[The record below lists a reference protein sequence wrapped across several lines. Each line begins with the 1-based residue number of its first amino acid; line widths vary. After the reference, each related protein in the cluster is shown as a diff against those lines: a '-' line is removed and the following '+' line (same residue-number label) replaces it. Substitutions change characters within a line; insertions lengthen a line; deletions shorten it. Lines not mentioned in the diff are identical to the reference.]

1 MKKYL
6 LSIILSA
13 LSLGLSGQ
21 NTQKIT
27 ATKAG
32 DYGLQ
37 YTLPVTVLDITV
49 ETETTVKEPGEF
61 YKYAKKYL
69 NVDDPIA
76 KPSETTKVKSVII
89 RTHGEADQNR
99 RYMMTFKG
107 GVAPFIVINRENMPV
122 SINSDKSFEQENIEL
137 PSAVDAKPTPLETE
151 AARQVVTEEMLQ
163 SRSSAKRAE
172 LAAAQIYTL
181 RQSRNDLI
189 TGQADNMP
197 PDGKA
202 MQIVM
207 DNIEAQE
214 AALVAMFLGTTKTYT
229 QVGTFSYT
237 PTDNVRDVVVARI
250 SSTEGIVG
258 PEDLSGAPLFL
269 SVEITERGKFPLN
282 EKGET
287 IPFPKNGVAYCI
299 PGKAEVTVSFDGE
312 TVAEKR
318 VDISQFG
325 VDYGLNPASFT
336 NKKEPAYVIFNPAT
350 GAIVEMGAKE

>member
-1 MKKYL
+1 MKKY
-6 LSIILSA
+6 ILPLILA
-13 LSLGLSGQ
+13 AVYSGSFAQ

-27 ATKAG
+27 ATKAN
-32 DYGLQ
+32 DYGLV
-37 YTLPVTVLDITV
+37 YTLPKTVVDITV
-49 ETETTVKEPGEF
+49 ETETTVKTPGEF

-76 KPSETTKVKSVII
+76 KPSETTVVKSVVIS
-89 RTHGEADQNR
+89 THGEADANKK
-99 RYMMTFKG
+99 YLMTFKG
-107 GVAPFIVINRENMPV
+107 GTAPFIVVNRESMPIA
-122 SINSDKSFEQENIEL
+122 INTDKVFENEQVEL
-137 PSAVDAKPTPLETE
+137 PEAVPAKPTPLETE
-151 AARQVVTEEMLQ
+151 AARQVVTEDMLQ

-172 LAAAQIYTL
+172 LAAAQIYAL
-181 RQSRNDLI
+181 RQSRTDLI

-229 QVGTFSYT
+229 QVGSFSYT
-237 PTDNVRDVVVARI
+237 PTEDVKDIVVARI

-258 PEDLSGAPLFL
+258 ADDLSGAPLML

-299 PGKAEVTVSFDGE
+299 PGKADVSVSFDGT
-312 TVAEKR
+312 TVAEKS
-318 VDISQFG
+318 VDIAQFG
-325 VDYGLNPASFT
+325 VEYGLNPASVT

-350 GAIVEMGAKE
+350 GALVEMGAK